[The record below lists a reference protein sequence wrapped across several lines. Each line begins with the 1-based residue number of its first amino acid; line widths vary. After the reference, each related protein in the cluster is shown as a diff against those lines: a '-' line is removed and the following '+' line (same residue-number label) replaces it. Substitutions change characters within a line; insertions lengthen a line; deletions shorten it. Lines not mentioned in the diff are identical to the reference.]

1 MKPRTFTLKT
11 YLSLIALLL
20 ITSISAQQNTNF
32 VELSPKQSIYKRIA
46 LPQKTGATDKLNIL
60 FKNKYVQKPHLDLA
74 YDILQKDSF
83 YYVLGTMGMNPK
95 YTFITKFDMFGK
107 IVWQKIDSIF
117 LSIIHYPLPM
127 YYSASPKLAELSD
140 GNMICL
146 YSYTFIDTPN
156 YVYNRTVPVLRVVDT
171 SYSII
176 KTFVWPDTTEFLP
189 SGGVVADKAGGF
201 TFCGN
206 LGSRTLKWIPPQN
219 GNPGYYIPDS
229 MYLGIVSVDSNMNI
243 VRKKKIIII
252 HPYIGKIGSN
262 IPEDMLKT
270 HDGGYI
276 VGGEI
281 GDGGGINGWA
291 SSTSFVVKFDS
302 LLNRK
307 WTLIFPDST
316 AQSDD
321 PFNIVPSKDG
331 SYIYTRGHTN
341 PKGIAY
347 GKFDEN
353 GNILW
358 EKYFRK
364 TMDTNGLGGIF
375 IIEDRPWGIIEKA
388 NGDII
393 FGSRI
398 NRNRAT
404 GLVRTDSVGNV
415 KWSRVISTNYGDSL
429 LYYSYIFNLENPIGE
444 GALLVG
450 RVHTKGAFLI
460 RTDSLGCTLPNCLDT
475 NLHVSINEIVEL
487 QKQKLIVYPNPAH
500 NQVQVAINKQGESL
514 RQIIIYDINGRE
526 VLNRRYNKYLVD
538 IDISK
543 LSKGVYII
551 KAEGSLGDIE
561 TSKFS
566 KQ

>member
-60 FKNKYVQKPHLDLA
+60 FKNELINYNTIHVSIDV
-74 YDILQKDSF
+74 LQKDSF
-83 YYVLGTMGMNPK
+83 YYVLGSYPNIP
-95 YTFITKFDMFGK
+95 FITKFNISGK
-107 IVWQKIDSIF
+107 ILWQ
-117 LSIIHYPLPM
+117 H
-127 YYSASPKLAELSD
+127 
-140 GNMICL
+140 
-146 YSYTFIDTPN
+146 IDTSFYN
-156 YVYNRTVPVLRVVDT
+156 YTLYHRAYSMYNSAATKFVELTTGNLLYMYGFSRVDSVKNFYYPVPIIKIIDT
-171 SYSII
+171 SFNT
-176 KTFVWPDTTEFLP
+176 KNTFVWPDTTEFIP
-189 SGGVVADKAGGF
+189 MGGVVADKAGGF

-358 EKYFRK
+358 EKYFQK

-398 NRNRAT
+398 NWYVAT

-429 LYYSYIFNLENPIGE
+429 LYYSYLFNLENPIGE

-450 RVHTKGAFLI
+450 RVNTKGAFLI

-475 NLHVSINEIVEL
+475 NLHVSINEIAEL

-543 LSKGVYII
+543 LANGVYII